1 MCRLLAVCLIK
12 PDGLHTFNPS
22 QRAWEL
28 SVNVP
33 ILQMRQLRLR
43 KILRK
48 DPGLCSPLSDSGV
61 QNLGRDLPQQQALP
75 SEEQVAMTALQQHLT

>member
-12 PDGLHTFNPS
+12 PEGLHTFNPS
-22 QRAWEL
+22 QWACEPT
-28 SVNVP
+28 VNVP

-48 DPGLCSPLSDSGV
+48 DPGLCSPLSDSGE
-61 QNLGRDLPQQQALP
+61 QSLGRDQSRQQALL
-75 SEEQVAMTALQQHLT
+75 SEEQDAMTALQQHLT